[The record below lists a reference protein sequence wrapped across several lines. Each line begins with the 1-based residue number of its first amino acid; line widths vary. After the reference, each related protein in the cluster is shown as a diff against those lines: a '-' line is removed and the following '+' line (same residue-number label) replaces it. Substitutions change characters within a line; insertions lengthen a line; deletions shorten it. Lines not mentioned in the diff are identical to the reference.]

1 MGRGGH
7 RRAGPRTLA
16 PGWGERL
23 ATAVRGGGWSRQIVF
38 RRIIA
43 GLLVLLAAALAL
55 RPEPGTVTVLV
66 AARDLVP
73 GSTLADGDVEPR
85 ELPAG
90 VAPVGALAD
99 AAAITGRV
107 LASAARAGEPITDV
121 RLAGP
126 ELVAL
131 QAPDGDAATVPVR
144 LSDPDVAELL
154 HPGSTV
160 DVVSVGEHDAEPT
173 VLAERA
179 TVVTV
184 LDEQRSTL
192 GQPGRSQRG
201 RLVVVVLPRPA
212 ATRVAAAS
220 LTQPL
225 TVTLRQG
232 RW

>member
-1 MGRGGH
+1 MGRRRH
-7 RRAGPRTLA
+7 RRVGPRTLA
-16 PGWGERL
+16 PLLRERI
-23 ATAVRGGGWSRQIVF
+23 AAAARGGGWSRPIVL
-38 RRIIA
+38 RRIVA

-66 AARDLVP
+66 AAHDLAP
-73 GSTLADGDVEPR
+73 GGTLVEADVVRR
-85 ELPAG
+85 ELPTA
-90 VAPVGALAD
+90 VVPVGAITD
-99 AAAITGRV
+99 VAALTGRV

-121 RLAGP
+121 RLASP

-131 QAPDGDAATVPVR
+131 QAPNGDTATVPVR

-154 HPGSTV
+154 HPGSNV
-160 DVVSVGEHDAEPT
+160 DVVSIGEKNADPT
-173 VLAERA
+173 VLAEQA

-184 LDEQRSTL
+184 LDEQRSAI
-192 GQPGRSQRG
+192 GQPGRSQQG
-201 RLVVVVLPRPA
+201 RLVVVVLPRQA

-220 LTQPL
+220 LSQPL